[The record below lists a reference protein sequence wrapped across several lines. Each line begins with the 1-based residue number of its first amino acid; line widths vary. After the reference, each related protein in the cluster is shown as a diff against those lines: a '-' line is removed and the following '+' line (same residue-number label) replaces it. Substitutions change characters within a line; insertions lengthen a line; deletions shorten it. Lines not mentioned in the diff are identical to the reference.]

1 MHKVDVDSL
10 LQGKQSKYALVVGVA
25 KRAREITQTFEEE
38 QIVTEDKPVLI
49 AIKESKVMKSTFLSL
64 TKMNSDLTVKV
75 AVENTTYVFD
85 RLFDYLVPKAFADL
99 VQVGKR
105 VLVPFGRGNKKKQG
119 VIFELSAVSDDIPA
133 EKLKSVCSG

>member
-49 AIKESKVMKSTFLSL
+49 AIKEIEGHEIDILEPTR
-64 TKMNSDLTVKV
+64 MNSDLTVKV
-75 AVENTTYVFD
+75 AVENTT
-85 RLFDYLVPKAFADL
+85 
-99 VQVGKR
+99 
-105 VLVPFGRGNKKKQG
+105 
-119 VIFELSAVSDDIPA
+119 
-133 EKLKSVCSG
+133 